1 MHGPVNGIHAAGIA
15 EVIHLPHFDIG
26 HPTNRLTWIS
36 KPASTVRRTYPP
48 GSFAFENSIG
58 GVRPVKSQ
66 SISEIVR
73 AFVDRG
79 KPNHALVALGL
90 ILLATII
97 LVLAPL
103 LLLR

>member
-1 MHGPVNGIHAAGIA
+1 M
-15 EVIHLPHFDIG
+15 
-26 HPTNRLTWIS
+26 
-36 KPASTVRRTYPP
+36 
-48 GSFAFENSIG
+48 
-58 GVRPVKSQ
+58 KSQ

-73 AFVDRG
+73 AFVDRD

-97 LVLAPL
+97 LVLVPL